1 MSKQA
6 RSGTQ
11 PELELRRAL
20 HRDGYRFRVG
30 WPVPGM
36 RRRTIDVAL
45 TRRKIAVFVDGC
57 FWHGC
62 PDHSTLPQANST
74 WWQEKLAGNVARD
87 VETSR
92 HLEGLGWAVVRVW
105 EHESTEVALARVA
118 GAYADAACRAH
129 VERTFDTVS
138 RAKRRRPP
146 GTAVEEVARGGTA
159 EAR

>member
-36 RRRTIDVAL
+36 RRRTVDIAF
-45 TRRKIAVFVDGC
+45 TRRQVAVFVDGC

-62 PDHSTLPQANST
+62 PVHGTLPQSNGS
-74 WWQEKLAGNVARD
+74 WWQEKLAKNVARD
-87 VETSR
+87 EQTSR
-92 HLEGLGWAVVRVW
+92 HLEAFGWTVVRVW
-105 EHESTEVALARVA
+105 EHEPVTTAKERVALA
-118 GAYADAACRAH
+118 YAEAACR
-129 VERTFDTVS
+129 
-138 RAKRRRPP
+138 
-146 GTAVEEVARGGTA
+146 GVARTGV
-159 EAR
+159 R